1 MNEFE
6 DLSSLM
12 KNPNFLKMIQNANI
26 SQNLQEKPQEN
37 NNNTNI
43 MQMLSNMAPMIS
55 NNNVKANNDMNNI
68 LNLLPSLIGNNPNN
82 IGTIITLLNMISQMK
97 NNNECQHKKNENKES

>member
-1 MNEFE
+1 
-6 DLSSLM
+6 
-12 KNPNFLKMIQNANI
+12 MIQNANI